1 MNLEDLEDLVERAL
15 AEEARDMSAVPD
27 VDALVAL
34 GMQARRRHWQL
45 VGAWIVAAVVVG
57 AVVVGPMVRNTVKPA
72 PVSGVPSAPVGSGTG
87 TSFFFGSVPEVP
99 VTFTMPAGWEAE
111 HGWVIK
117 PNSDPM
123 FGLVFTDV
131 ANIYTDGCQWRLV
144 DPPVGP
150 TVDDLVAAHANVP
163 GIQGPAQDVT
173 VDGFDG
179 KLIQY
184 TVPDYKEAE
193 CIADR
198 FGIFREDNGEVGA
211 APNIWAQ
218 APRQRNRLW
227 ILDVN
232 GTRLVIL
239 AWDPGNMSAR
249 DRTDVGRI
257 LSSLHI
263 G

>member
-1 MNLEDLEDLVERAL
+1 MNLEELEDLVERAL
-15 AEEARDMSAVPD
+15 AEEAREISAVPD
-27 VDALVAL
+27 VALLVAR
-34 GMQARRRHWQL
+34 GMQARRRRWQV
-45 VGAWIVAAVVVG
+45 VGAWIVAAVVIGV
-57 AVVVGPMVRNTVKPA
+57 VVVGSMVRNTAQPA
-72 PVSGVPSAPVGSGTG
+72 PVSGVPSAPVGSGRG
-87 TSFFFGSVPEVP
+87 SSFFFGSVPEVP

-111 HGWVIK
+111 DGWVRK
-117 PNSDPM
+117 SNSDPL
-123 FGLVFTDV
+123 FGLVFIDV

-144 DPPVGP
+144 QPPVGP
-150 TVDDLVAAHANVP
+150 TVDDHVAAYANLP
-163 GIQGPAQDVT
+163 GFEGAASKVT

-184 TVPDYKEAE
+184 TVADFKEGE
-193 CIADR
+193 CIGGR
-198 FGIFREDNGEVGA
+198 FGIFREDTGEVGA
-211 APNIWAQ
+211 APHIWAQ

-232 GTRLVIL
+232 GTRLVIS

-257 LSSLHI
+257 LSSLRI